1 MLFLQ
6 LKKSYLNLI
15 FYHTPVRSS
24 SCKDTDI
31 KPMLMNLK
39 EGGYSVVNR
48 VEDLT
53 TVDESLVEKK
63 WTIMLE
69 PQAWQEEEVWH
80 RTCAIG
86 WMEQKLSLDNESEYG
101 DAIFR
106 VQDQEVTTYRLQT
119 LYENI
124 DVVAKDG
131 LRPGAISRAGPRR
144 LEEAAAIRCGRGK
157 RRIATATTTWAA
169 RADERGG
176 NSGMWRSNA
185 GATVGGYC
193 QSGTLRRRAG
203 GWSPEDTVESTAMW
217 RRRGVVGV
225 ACDVAKGQRQW

>member
-39 EGGYSVVNR
+39 EGGCSVVNR

-69 PQAWQEEEVWH
+69 PQ
-80 RTCAIG
+80 
-86 WMEQKLSLDNESEYG
+86 
-101 DAIFR
+101 
-106 VQDQEVTTYRLQT
+106 RLQT